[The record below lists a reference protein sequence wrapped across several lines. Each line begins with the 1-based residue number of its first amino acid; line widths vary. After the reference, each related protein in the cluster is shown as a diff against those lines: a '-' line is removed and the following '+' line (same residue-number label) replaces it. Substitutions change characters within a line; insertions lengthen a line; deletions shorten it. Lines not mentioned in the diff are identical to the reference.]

1 MILNYIQ
8 ILIDLSFE
16 LWIYLLDSLQRDV
29 RSFQLHRTL
38 WFTGYIAGH
47 LLIRNGDAHRF
58 PCCSCYI
65 QISSIETAQNQA
77 TALCCSKSTK
87 KELTIKNNWQCQIWW
102 LVSMSHKWLRK
113 FAPPWQ
119 NIHRWWL
126 YLNKSPRV
134 GAGLVWFGSSSFDLD
149 LGERNANQVV
159 AGFL

>member
-1 MILNYIQ
+1 M
-8 ILIDLSFE
+8 DLP
-16 LWIYLLDSLQRDV
+16 
-29 RSFQLHRTL
+29 
-38 WFTGYIAGH
+38 AGFFAERCALFSTSQDLVIH
-47 LLIRNGDAHRF
+47 WLYSRASSYTKWRRA
-58 PCCSCYI
+58 
-65 QISSIETAQNQA
+65 QISVLLLLYSNLQHRNCA
-77 TALCCSKSTK
+77 KSSHRPLLFK
-87 KELTIKNNWQCQIWW
+87 INEKGIDNIRNNWQCQIWW